1 MTCEY
6 HLKTDYETSKL
17 CDGRTK
23 TVCSQSSQ
31 MVSKE
36 VCVYGYSQNIV
47 VAHLQLAEITFEK
60 RTKKFGVSRCK
71 KAILAEGYKQK
82 HIETCEEEEVET
94 SYRLPSI
101 VGPLDDFLELN
112 LAEPEVRCQLYKYDI
127 PEVTCQV
134 RGLTLPPPPHL
145 LPHSLYAGRDEEPLL
160 RPGQDRAGHHQAVR

>member
-1 MTCEY
+1 MT
-6 HLKTDYETSKL
+6 
-17 CDGRTK
+17 GRSLDVASTFE
-23 TVCSQSSQ
+23 
-31 MVSKE
+31 E
-36 VCVYGYSQNIV
+36 VCVAVSR
-47 VAHLQLAEITFEK
+47 HMPKLQLDYVVIVA
-60 RTKKFGVSRCK
+60 KKFGVSHCK
-71 KAILAEGYKQK
+71 KAILAEGYQQK
-82 HIETCEEEEVET
+82 DIETCEEEEVET

-134 RGLTLPPPPHL
+134 RGLTLPHL

>member
-1 MTCEY
+1 MSIRVSESD
-6 HLKTDYETSKL
+6 LIIDIELSKL
-17 CDGRTK
+17 CYDYDRTK

-31 MVSKE
+31 IVSQE

-60 RTKKFGVSRCK
+60 RTKKFAVSHCK
-71 KAILAEGYKQK
+71 KAILTEGYHQK
-82 HIETCEEEEVET
+82 DIETCEEEEVEIP
-94 SYRLPSI
+94 YRLPSI

-134 RGLTLPPPPHL
+134 
-145 LPHSLYAGRDEEPLL
+145 
-160 RPGQDRAGHHQAVR
+160 